1 MQETERRMIMN
12 LETLE
17 TFLKVAGNHSFTQ
30 TAAEMFCS
38 QAAVSIRMKS
48 LEKHFGTELFERDN
62 NRIGLTKEGKLL
74 LPYVK
79 TIMETMRGAEKE
91 IYASQNLKNREIRF
105 ACSGTPGTYIFPPI
119 IHAFSAKYP
128 SVTVVNHVEYTQN
141 VFEDIESKAFPFGFV
156 SQPFPPQREMLLYE
170 ELTDDPLVFFAS
182 TDNPLSRKDEVA
194 LEDLVGE
201 NLMTTNPRSSIVKYL
216 ESAGSL
222 NFPKKNIHA
231 IGNIEAVKKCVVDN
245 KGIGILSVLAIETER
260 KYGVIKVL
268 KLKDSISLT
277 RKIYAVFHK
286 DQPLSLPDEVFLDFV
301 KDYMKSQGSG
311 KTPSAGNRP

>member
-1 MQETERRMIMN
+1 MNMN

-141 VFEDIESKAFPFGFV
+141 VFEDIESKTFPLGFV
-156 SQPFPPQREMLLYE
+156 SQPFPPQRECLVYE
-170 ELTDDPLVFFAS
+170 ELMDDPLVFFAS
-182 TDNPLSRKDEVA
+182 TENPLSRKSEVT

-201 NLMTTNPRSSIVKYL
+201 NLMTTNHRSSIVKYL

-222 NFPKKNIHA
+222 NFPKKNIQA

-245 KGIGILSVLAIETER
+245 KGIGVLSVLAIETER

-268 KLKDSISLT
+268 KLKEPLTLT

-286 DQPLSLPDEVFLDFV
+286 DQSLSLPDEVFLDFV
-301 KDYMKSQGSG
+301 KDYIGSQGSG
-311 KTPSAGNRP
+311 KASFANNPPSRITPG

>member
-1 MQETERRMIMN
+1 
-12 LETLE
+12 
-17 TFLKVAGNHSFTQ
+17 
-30 TAAEMFCS
+30 MFCS

-48 LEKHFGTELFERDN
+48 LEKHFETILFERDN

-74 LPYVK
+74 LPYVE
-79 TIMETMRGAEKE
+79 TVLDTMRGAEKE
-91 IYASQNLKNREIRF
+91 IYASQNLKNKEIRL

-141 VFEDIESKAFPFGFV
+141 VFEDIEAKVFPLGFV
-156 SQPFPPQREMLLYE
+156 SQPFPPQRESLMYE
-170 ELTDDPLVFFAS
+170 ELMDDPLVFFAS
-182 TDNPLSRKDEVA
+182 VENPLSRKDEVT

-201 NLMTTNPRSSIVKYL
+201 TLMTTNHRSSIVKYL

-222 NFPKKNIHA
+222 NFPKRNIQA

-245 KGIGILSVLAIETER
+245 QGIGILSVLAIETER
-260 KYGVIKVL
+260 KYGVIKEL
-268 KLKDSISLT
+268 KLKDPINLT
-277 RKIYAVFHK
+277 RKIYALYHK

-301 KDYMKSQGSG
+301 KNYI
-311 KTPSAGNRP
+311 

>member
-1 MQETERRMIMN
+1 MMMN

-91 IYASQNLKNREIRF
+91 IYASENLKNREIRF

-182 TDNPLSRKDEVA
+182 TDNPLSRKDEVG

>member
-48 LEKHFGTELFERDN
+48 LEKHFGAELFERDN

-286 DQPLSLPDEVFLDFV
+286 DQPLCLPDEVFLDFV
-301 KDYMKSQGSG
+301 KDYMISQGSG
-311 KTPSAGNRP
+311 KTPFAGNRP

>member
-1 MQETERRMIMN
+1 MN

-30 TAAEMFCS
+30 TAAEMFCF

-91 IYASQNLKNREIRF
+91 IYASENLKNREIRF

-182 TDNPLSRKDEVA
+182 TDNPLSRKDEVG

>member
-38 QAAVSIRMKS
+38 QAAVSIRVKS

-91 IYASQNLKNREIRF
+91 IYASENLKNREIRF

-182 TDNPLSRKDEVA
+182 TDNPLSRKDEVG

>member
-1 MQETERRMIMN
+1 MN

-30 TAAEMFCS
+30 TASEMFCS

-48 LEKHFGTELFERDN
+48 LEKYFETELFERDN
-62 NRIGLTKEGKLL
+62 NRIGLTKEGELL

-91 IYASQNLKNREIRF
+91 IYASQNLKDKEIRF
-105 ACSGTPGTYIFPPI
+105 ACSGTPGTYIFPSI
-119 IHAFSAKYP
+119 IQAFSVKYP

-141 VFEDIESKAFPFGFV
+141 VFEDMECRAFPFGFV

-170 ELTDDPLVFFAS
+170 ELMDDPLVFFAS
-182 TDNPLSRKDEVA
+182 VENPLSRKDEVTPEE
-194 LEDLVGE
+194 LTGE
-201 NLMTTNPRSSIVKYL
+201 NLMMTNPRSSIVKYL
-216 ESAGSL
+216 ESMGSL
-222 NFPKKNIHA
+222 NFPRKNIQA

-301 KDYMKSQGSG
+301 KEYMISRGAG
-311 KTPSAGNRP
+311 KMLPAGNRH

>member
-1 MQETERRMIMN
+1 MQKTERRMMMN

-91 IYASQNLKNREIRF
+91 IYASENLKNREIRF

-182 TDNPLSRKDEVA
+182 TDNPLSRKDEVG

>member
-1 MQETERRMIMN
+1 MQETERRMMMN

-38 QAAVSIRMKS
+38 QAAVSIRVKS

-91 IYASQNLKNREIRF
+91 IYASENLKNREIRF

-182 TDNPLSRKDEVA
+182 TDNPLSRKDEVG

>member
-1 MQETERRMIMN
+1 MN

-79 TIMETMRGAEKE
+79 TIMETIRGAEKE

-141 VFEDIESKAFPFGFV
+141 VFEDIESKTFPLGFV
-156 SQPFPPQREMLLYE
+156 SQPFPPQRECLVYE
-170 ELTDDPLVFFAS
+170 ELMDDPLVFFAS
-182 TDNPLSRKDEVA
+182 TENPLSRKSEVTP
-194 LEDLVGE
+194 EDLVGE
-201 NLMTTNPRSSIVKYL
+201 NLMTTNHRSSIVKYL

-222 NFPKKNIHA
+222 NFPKKNIQA

-245 KGIGILSVLAIETER
+245 KGIGVLSVLAIETER

-268 KLKDSISLT
+268 KLKEPLSLT

-301 KDYMKSQGSG
+301 KDYIGSQGSG
-311 KTPSAGNRP
+311 KAPLAGNRPSRITPG

>member
-1 MQETERRMIMN
+1 MIMN

-48 LEKHFGTELFERDN
+48 LEKHFGIELFERDN

-74 LPYVK
+74 LPYVR

-91 IYASQNLKNREIRF
+91 IYASQNLKNKEIRF

-119 IHAFSAKYP
+119 IHGFSAKYP

-141 VFEDIESKAFPFGFV
+141 VFEDIESRTFPLGFV
-156 SQPFPPQREMLLYE
+156 SQPFPPQRECLVYE
-170 ELTDDPLVFFAS
+170 ELMDDPLVFFAS
-182 TDNPLSRKDEVA
+182 AENPLSRKCEVT

-201 NLMTTNPRSSIVKYL
+201 NLMTTNHRSSIVKYL
-216 ESAGSL
+216 ESAGGL
-222 NFPKKNIHA
+222 NFPKKNIQA
-231 IGNIEAVKKCVVDN
+231 MGNIEAVKKCVVDN
-245 KGIGILSVLAIETER
+245 KGIGVLSVLAIETER

-268 KLKDSISLT
+268 KLKEPISLT

-301 KDYMKSQGSG
+301 KEYMGLNFPSRI
-311 KTPSAGNRP
+311 TPG

>member
-1 MQETERRMIMN
+1 MN

-17 TFLKVAGNHSFTQ
+17 TFIKVAGNHSFTQ
-30 TAAEMFCS
+30 TASEMFCS

-48 LEKHFGTELFERDN
+48 LEKHFDTTLFERDN

-74 LPYVK
+74 LPYVE
-79 TIMETMRGAEKE
+79 TVMETMRGAEKE

-141 VFEDIESKAFPFGFV
+141 VFEDIEAKVFPLGFV
-156 SQPFPPQREMLLYE
+156 SQPFPPQRESLLYE
-170 ELTDDPLVFFAS
+170 ELMDDPLVFFAS
-182 TDNPLSRKDEVA
+182 VENPLCRKDEVT

-201 NLMTTNPRSSIVKYL
+201 TLMTTNHRSSIVKYL

-222 NFPKKNIHA
+222 NFPKRNIQA
-231 IGNIEAVKKCVVDN
+231 IGNIEAVKKMR
-245 KGIGILSVLAIETER
+245 GR
-260 KYGVIKVL
+260 
-268 KLKDSISLT
+268 
-277 RKIYAVFHK
+277 
-286 DQPLSLPDEVFLDFV
+286 
-301 KDYMKSQGSG
+301 
-311 KTPSAGNRP
+311 

>member
-1 MQETERRMIMN
+1 MIMN

-30 TAAEMFCS
+30 TASEMFCS

-48 LEKHFGTELFERDN
+48 LEKHFETILFERDN

-74 LPYVK
+74 LPYVE
-79 TIMETMRGAEKE
+79 TVLETMRGAEKE
-91 IYASQNLKNREIRF
+91 IYASQNLKNKEIRL

-141 VFEDIESKAFPFGFV
+141 VFEDIEAKVFPLGFV
-156 SQPFPPQREMLLYE
+156 SQPFPPQRESLMYE
-170 ELTDDPLVFFAS
+170 ELMDDPLVFFAS
-182 TDNPLSRKDEVA
+182 VENPLSRKDEVT

-201 NLMTTNPRSSIVKYL
+201 TLMTTNHRSSIVKYL

-222 NFPKKNIHA
+222 NFPKRNIQA

-245 KGIGILSVLAIETER
+245 QGIGILSVLAIETER
-260 KYGVIKVL
+260 KYGVIKEL
-268 KLKDSISLT
+268 KLKDPINLT
-277 RKIYAVFHK
+277 RKIYALYHK

-301 KDYMKSQGSG
+301 KKYI
-311 KTPSAGNRP
+311 

>member
-1 MQETERRMIMN
+1 MN

-182 TDNPLSRKDEVA
+182 TDNPLSRKDEVG

-286 DQPLSLPDEVFLDFV
+286 DQPLCLPDEVFLDFV
-301 KDYMKSQGSG
+301 KDYMISQGSG
-311 KTPSAGNRP
+311 KTPFAGNRP

>member
-1 MQETERRMIMN
+1 MN

-141 VFEDIESKAFPFGFV
+141 VFEDIESKTFPLGFV
-156 SQPFPPQREMLLYE
+156 SQPFPPQRECLVYE
-170 ELTDDPLVFFAS
+170 ELMDDPLVFFAS
-182 TDNPLSRKDEVA
+182 TENPLSRKSEVTP
-194 LEDLVGE
+194 EDLVGE
-201 NLMTTNPRSSIVKYL
+201 NLMTTNHRSSIVKYL

-222 NFPKKNIHA
+222 NFPKKNIQA

-245 KGIGILSVLAIETER
+245 KGIGVLSVLAIETER

-268 KLKDSISLT
+268 KLKEPLSLT

-301 KDYMKSQGSG
+301 KDYIGSQGSG
-311 KTPSAGNRP
+311 KAPLAGNRPSRITPG